1 MQNFDG
7 LSRVGKLEAICA
19 ALQAMDGSL
28 TAEEKVRLES
38 LIGSL
43 NVAQSEEV
51 CVATVSGNSAAS
63 KPTVPSLSEPRG
75 SSGVSHLVRTLVED
89 VLAWQGRNGV
99 QRIPNKHA
107 GSFHD
112 DSEEHNL
119 GIRFAK
125 VLLRR
130 DKSLGSSWPSRV
142 QLSPSGM
149 ALVNSVSGVPL
160 IGCSATASCNSNMAQ
175 QRPEL
180 PTTLNVHDDINTHRA
195 NKKARVVLAGSGSGG
210 SHHASSSNRTAE
222 FESHSRHL
230 TQCFSTN
237 KRRLQWKHTQQK
249 RRVRIQHAGSSD
261 IEQLTDTRQEFRPSM
276 IFMKII
282 ESIWAIEV
290 ADGQKM
296 FECVANKRR
305 WQNQF
310 KQLAP
315 GDILI
320 ICIKGENKVCAVCE
334 VASAART
341 KQTNREVLK
350 SKLQECHHAAL
361 DAYLDKAASF
371 DYVEFKQV
379 FDCRLVFSQFNI
391 ADSLASIGL
400 ARPIGPLQGL
410 VRPDV
415 IDAQWHNRLYECMQQ
430 ATPRMSVSLG
440 T

>member
-1 MQNFDG
+1 MLTTHPGQP
-7 LSRVGKLEAICA
+7 A
-19 ALQAMDGSL
+19 AA
-28 TAEEKVRLES
+28 
-38 LIGSL
+38 
-43 NVAQSEEV
+43 
-51 CVATVSGNSAAS
+51 
-63 KPTVPSLSEPRG
+63 KPNEQSLSEPG
-75 SSGVSHLVRTLVED
+75 SNSGVSKLVRTMVAD
-89 VLAWQGRNGV
+89 VVTWQERNEV
-99 QRIPNKHA
+99 QRIPNQHA
-107 GSFHD
+107 GSSHD
-112 DSEEHNL
+112 DSEERNL
-119 GIRFAK
+119 GNRFAK
-125 VLLRR
+125 VLIRR
-130 DKSLGSSWPSRV
+130 EKSLGSCPSQV
-142 QLSPSGM
+142 QLSPSEV
-149 ALVNSVSGVPL
+149 ALVNSVSGVPF
-160 IGCSATASCNSNMAQ
+160 IGCSATAPCNSNLAQ
-175 QRPEL
+175 QHSEL
-180 PTTLNVHDDINTHRA
+180 PTVLDVQMDDIGIQRA
-195 NKKARVVLAGSGSGG
+195 NKKPCVGSAGTGSGG

-237 KRRLQWKHTQQK
+237 KRRLQWKHSQQK
-249 RRVRIQHAGSSD
+249 RRVRNQHAGSSD

-296 FECVANKRR
+296 FECVANKGR

-310 KQLAP
+310 EQLAS

-379 FDCRLVFSQFNI
+379 FDCRFVFSQFNI

-415 IDAQWHNRLYECMQQ
+415 IDAQWHNRLHECMQQ
-430 ATPRMSVSLG
+430 ATPHMSVSLG

>member
-1 MQNFDG
+1 M
-7 LSRVGKLEAICA
+7 
-19 ALQAMDGSL
+19 
-28 TAEEKVRLES
+28 
-38 LIGSL
+38 
-43 NVAQSEEV
+43 
-51 CVATVSGNSAAS
+51 
-63 KPTVPSLSEPRG
+63 
-75 SSGVSHLVRTLVED
+75 
-89 VLAWQGRNGV
+89 
-99 QRIPNKHA
+99 
-107 GSFHD
+107 
-112 DSEEHNL
+112 
-119 GIRFAK
+119 
-125 VLLRR
+125 
-130 DKSLGSSWPSRV
+130 
-142 QLSPSGM
+142 
-149 ALVNSVSGVPL
+149 
-160 IGCSATASCNSNMAQ
+160 
-175 QRPEL
+175 
-180 PTTLNVHDDINTHRA
+180 DDIGIQRA
-195 NKKARVVLAGSGSGG
+195 NKKPCVGSAGTGSGG

-222 FESHSRHL
+222 FESYSLDLAQRPSTKKRLRH
-230 TQCFSTN
+230 
-237 KRRLQWKHTQQK
+237 
-249 RRVRIQHAGSSD
+249 RVRIQHAGSSD

-320 ICIKGENKVCAVCE
+320 ICIKGENKVAAVCE

-430 ATPRMSVSLG
+430 ATPRMPVSLG